1 MTVCILGAGAFGTA
15 LAIALSETNDIR
27 LWGRNVEE
35 MTKIEATRNNFKLP
49 GPILGSKIKV
59 TSDAQTAIQGTDFIL
74 SVVPLQ
80 PTLTILQSLVGYFEG
95 RPLIGCSKGLDLTTG
110 QGGYSVLKASYPNGP
125 IGLLTGP
132 SFAADIA
139 RGLPTA
145 LTLAS
150 EDSQA
155 VSNWQAQLSND
166 TLRLYVSHDPI
177 GAELGAAL
185 KNVIAIACGA
195 TIGAGLGESAR
206 AALITRGQA
215 EIMRYAM
222 QLGARPETL
231 AGLSGF
237 GDLCLTCTSEKSRN
251 YRYGQ
256 ALGKGKS
263 FDPSITVEG
272 KATALALV
280 PIMQRLDIDMPIT
293 KAVADLCAGT
303 VTVSQ
308 ALATLMARPLRK
320 ES

>member
-15 LAIALSETNDIR
+15 LAIALSGTNDVR
-27 LWGRNVEE
+27 LWGRNAEKMAE
-35 MTKIEATRNNFKLP
+35 IESTRENPKLP
-49 GPILGSKIKV
+49 GAVLGKNIKII
-59 TSDAQTAIQGTDFIL
+59 SDTRAAIQGVDFIL
-74 SVVPLQ
+74 SVIPLQ
-80 PTLTILQSLVGYFEG
+80 STSAILDTVVRHFEG
-95 RPLIGCSKGLDLTTG
+95 QPLIGCSKGLDLKTG
-110 QGGYSVLKASYPNGP
+110 QGGYSILKASYPNGP
-125 IGLLTGP
+125 IGILTGP

-150 EDSQA
+150 KDTQA
-155 VSNWQAQLSND
+155 VSKWQTDLSNE

-177 GAELGAAL
+177 GAEVGGAL

-195 TIGAGLGESAR
+195 TIGAGFGESAR

-215 EIMRYAM
+215 EIMRYATH
-222 QLGARPETL
+222 LGAHPETL
-231 AGLSGF
+231 VGLSGF
-237 GDLCLTCTSEKSRN
+237 GDLCLTCTSNKSRN
-251 YRYGQ
+251 YCYGHS
-256 ALGKGKS
+256 LGQGKD

-280 PIMQRLDIDMPIT
+280 PIMHRLNIDMPIT
-293 KAVADLCAGT
+293 NAVAGLCSGT

-320 ES
+320 ET